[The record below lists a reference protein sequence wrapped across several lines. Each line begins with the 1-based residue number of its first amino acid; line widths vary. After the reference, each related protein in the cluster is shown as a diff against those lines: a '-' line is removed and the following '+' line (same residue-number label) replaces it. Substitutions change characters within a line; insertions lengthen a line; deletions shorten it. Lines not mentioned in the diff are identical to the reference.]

1 MFGRQG
7 RGAPA
12 HLKAVSIVCLC
23 CPQGQFIEND
33 KNEIA
38 FRSIPS
44 NILER
49 VCTYLYYRVR
59 YTNSSQE
66 IPEFQI
72 PPGIALELLMV
83 RPRARARTSARPE
96 SANARIPGPPIDWVM
111 PEIKDAV
118 RWGSLPTAITEPANA
133 SIPGTV
139 PRCAHAT
146 L

>member
-1 MFGRQG
+1 MDT
-7 RGAPA
+7 GADANKDEPV
-12 HLKAVSIVCLC
+12 AVTEGQFVSLVSSDEFEFIVSRKCALESGTIQSMLSG
-23 CPQGQFIEND
+23 PGQFIEND

-72 PPGIALELLMV
+72 PPGIALELLM
-83 RPRARARTSARPE
+83 AS
-96 SANARIPGPPIDWVM
+96 NFL
-111 PEIKDAV
+111 DA
-118 RWGSLPTAITEPANA
+118 
-133 SIPGTV
+133 
-139 PRCAHAT
+139 
-146 L
+146 